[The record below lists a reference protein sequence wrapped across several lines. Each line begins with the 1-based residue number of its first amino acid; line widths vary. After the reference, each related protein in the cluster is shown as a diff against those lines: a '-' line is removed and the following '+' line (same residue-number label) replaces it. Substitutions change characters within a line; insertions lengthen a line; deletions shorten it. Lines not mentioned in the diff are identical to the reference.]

1 VSDEA
6 ITSLEMTSPNQLVV
20 GRPPSRPL
28 VMEEL
33 DPRAAPL
40 LRSTYVRVFEHLASG
55 GRIDWS
61 AEQWHDE
68 LSRPGVTAWVGRV
81 DEEVAGLLEL
91 DVEPDGEVG
100 IVVFG
105 LVAEFVGRGFGG
117 AFLTLATEL
126 AWGMRSPHHLPT
138 RRVWVETSSRDHP
151 HARPNYERRG
161 FRAFQTR
168 RSHAETPGTK
178 T

>member
-1 VSDEA
+1 
-6 ITSLEMTSPNQLVV
+6 
-20 GRPPSRPL
+20 
-28 VMEEL
+28 
-33 DPRAAPL
+33 
-40 LRSTYVRVFEHLASG
+40 
-55 GRIDWS
+55 
-61 AEQWHDE
+61 
-68 LSRPGVTAWVGRV
+68 V

-161 FRAFQTR
+161 FRVFQTR
-168 RSHAETPGTK
+168 RGHAETPGTK